1 MNKTSFGEKI
11 FDILNVGIMLLLIM
25 VTLYPFIYIVAA
37 SFSNGNQFIA
47 HEGLLFWPEGFTFS
61 AYDAVFRNPNIM
73 MGYKNTLII
82 VVVGVTIN
90 LILTSLGAYFLS
102 RENIMWKNGIMFFIV
117 FTMFFNGGLIPFYLT
132 VRGLGLHDTLWAL
145 ILPSAINTFNL
156 ILMRTYFMSIPRDME
171 ESAVMDGAGHMT
183 ILFRVYLPLA
193 IPVVAV
199 MILFYGVQHWNSWFQ
214 ANIFLRNKELYP
226 LQLVLRNILID
237 NNMEMMMG
245 NNVALNEA
253 QNVAE
258 TIKYATIMVSTIP
271 ILALYPFLQKY
282 FVKGVMVGA
291 LKG

>member
-1 MNKTSFGEKI
+1 
-11 FDILNVGIMLLLIM
+11 
-25 VTLYPFIYIVAA
+25 
-37 SFSNGNQFIA
+37 
-47 HEGLLFWPEGFTFS
+47 
-61 AYDAVFRNPNIM
+61 
-73 MGYKNTLII
+73 
-82 VVVGVTIN
+82 
-90 LILTSLGAYFLS
+90 
-102 RENIMWKNGIMFFIV
+102 
-117 FTMFFNGGLIPFYLT
+117 
-132 VRGLGLHDTLWAL
+132 
-145 ILPSAINTFNL
+145 
-156 ILMRTYFMSIPRDME
+156 ME
-171 ESAVMDGAGHMT
+171 ESAVMDGAGHIT

-214 ANIFLRNKELYP
+214 ANIFLRNKELFP

-245 NNVALNEA
+245 NNVAINEA